1 MKNDKVPED
10 IQRLLKQV
18 YDDCMQED
26 QSVRERQI
34 RDWRRLKLLWEGF
47 TRIWFSEVAHDWRVW
62 DQNEDDN
69 TDQAYYDKP
78 VNVFKAYL
86 ESIIAALSVTV
97 PPIKCFPD
105 DADDTLDLATARAG
119 DKIAQLVYRHNDA
132 PLLWLHALFIYVTE
146 GLVAYYNYEDY
157 NKKYGTYQEKTYE
170 DIEEEQENLVCSLC
184 GFPLEDKEAFPGQA
198 AELKDQ
204 EIDEFQPDNEDAP
217 LHALINEGKEIC
229 PSCMMAM
236 DPVIQ
241 KEKFITTRLTGVI
254 DKPKG
259 RICLEAR
266 GGLYIKI
273 PNYCKKQKDLPY
285 LIYSDEFDYSMVVEE
300 YKHLHGNKNLLEKLK
315 SGNNPGGYEWYAQ
328 WGRLS
333 PQYQG
338 EYPQNVVT
346 VNKAWIR
353 PGKFN
358 ILKDEEDVKKLKK
371 RFPDGVKVTFV
382 NEEFA
387 EACNENLDDCWTL
400 IENPMSDFLHFNPLG
415 ASLTSIQD
423 ITNDLISLTLQTI
436 EHGIGQ
442 TFADPAV
449 LNFNAYAQ
457 TSTLPGGVFPATPK
471 SGKTLGEGFHELRTA
486 TLSPEVMPFGQQIQS
501 YAQLASGATPS
512 IFGGELAGAGG
523 ETASGYSMS
532 RAQALQRLQNIWK
545 LFTTTWKNVFS
556 KVVPMYIK
564 IVQEDERDVQRKDD
578 GSFVN
583 VLIRKS
589 ELQGKIGKV
598 ELDAGEN
605 LPLTWTQKKDLL
617 FTLLQATNPK
627 IMEILNAPENLTII
641 HEALGLVDF
650 YVPGEDDIIKQYDEI
665 KLLLDSE
672 PIEEPPSPEMIAEA
686 IAMGQP
692 PPQMQEVPSVEI
704 DPIYDNHV
712 VEFDICRKWIVS
724 EAGRQ
729 TKTDNPEGYR
739 NVLLHGRL
747 HFMEIQRLQMEQA
760 MQAQSNDSN
769 KKPGDNTPNE
779 KRDKTKSEAPIMEEG
794 NVSVIQ

>member
-170 DIEEEQENLVCSLC
+170 DVEEEQENLVCSLC